1 MRDAECIAFLQWALP
16 RMGFRWPGFRK
27 VRGQVCKQVGRRMK
41 ELGLTDLEA
50 YREHLEVHPEEW
62 ATLDGFCRITISS
75 FFRDRGVYKT
85 LGSEVLPD
93 LARLSSSG
101 GQSPIRIW
109 SAGCG
114 AGEEPYSI
122 SILCHHSD
130 DPDLQRAKV
139 RILATDSDEH
149 QLDRARAAIYP
160 LGCTKDMPAEI
171 RNVVFE
177 QIDADQLRLKGP
189 YREDVELVLQD
200 LRDDMPDGPFHLI
213 LCRNLAFTYFIEETQ
228 REILAA
234 LRQRLRPGGYLI
246 IGAHEQLPNGET
258 PFDALPHCPSILR
271 RVAK

>member
-1 MRDAECIAFLQWALP
+1 
-16 RMGFRWPGFRK
+16 
-27 VRGQVCKQVGRRMK
+27 
-41 ELGLTDLEA
+41 
-50 YREHLEVHPEEW
+50 
-62 ATLDGFCRITISS
+62 FCRITISR
-75 FFRDRGVYKT
+75 FFRDRGVYET
-85 LGSEVLPD
+85 LGSVVLPD

-101 GQSPIRIW
+101 GQFPIRIC

-130 DPDLQRAKV
+130 DPDLQRAEV
-139 RILATDSDEH
+139 RILAMDSDEH

-213 LCRNLAFTYFIEETQ
+213 LCRNVAFTYFVEETQ
-228 REILAA
+228 CEILTA
-234 LRQRLRPGGYLI
+234 LHQRLLPGGYLV
-246 IGAHEQLPNGET
+246 IGAHEQLPSEGS
-258 PFDALPHCPSILR
+258 PFDPLPHCTSIVR
-271 RVAK
+271 RVDR